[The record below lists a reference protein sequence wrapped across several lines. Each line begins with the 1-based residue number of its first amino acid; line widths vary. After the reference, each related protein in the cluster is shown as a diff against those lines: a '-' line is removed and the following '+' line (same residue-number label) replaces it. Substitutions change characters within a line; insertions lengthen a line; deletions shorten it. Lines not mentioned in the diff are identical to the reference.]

1 LLSSFAQL
9 RVAIER
15 LTRSAH
21 FGSKEGLYVAVL
33 EAAYGRMRQIETN
46 LHLNDLEPEDALR
59 RLVEFT
65 YDHHQ
70 GNEQFIRLVMSE
82 NVQRG
87 EYLAQSK
94 EIQKLNGSALQTIQD
109 LYTRGLKKGV
119 FKKNLTPIEIHS
131 AISALTFFNVS
142 NQHTLVFGNVFLRYG
157 FNSGITL
164 SEELSRWLFVWMTF
178 LGAIVAL
185 RSHEHLGTDMLVG
198 RLGPVGQKI
207 CMGLSQLLMMLC
219 CYLIFIGAYK
229 QAVINWTST
238 SAVMEVSLS
247 WVYFPGIIFAVLGGL
262 LIALDF
268 FKLITGQMKDE
279 ELMMFQESEEE
290 PHGESR

>member
-1 LLSSFAQL
+1 MTRFFDIICK
-9 RVAIER
+9 AIEH
-15 LTRSAH
+15 LIAA
-21 FGSKEGLYVAVL
+21 FMAV
-33 EAAYGRMRQIETN
+33 MVI
-46 LHLNDLEPEDALR
+46 
-59 RLVEFT
+59 
-65 YDHHQ
+65 
-70 GNEQFIRLVMSE
+70 
-82 NVQRG
+82 
-87 EYLAQSK
+87 
-94 EIQKLNGSALQTIQD
+94 
-109 LYTRGLKKGV
+109 
-119 FKKNLTPIEIHS
+119 
-131 AISALTFFNVS
+131 
-142 NQHTLVFGNVFLRYG
+142 LVFGNVVLRYG

-219 CYLIFIGAYK
+219 CYLLFKGAYE

-268 FKLITGQMKDE
+268 FKLITGRMKDE
-279 ELMMFQESEEE
+279 ELMMFQESEDV
-290 PHGESR
+290 PHGHSH